1 MPSDVRVRC
10 RDEWLAEL
18 DVLRPGCATILDG
31 LRLIASSR
39 RMRRELAGTAQGIW
53 WRESAISV
61 AVRPG
66 FDLGVLYV
74 VLVVYL
80 SLDSP
85 GKLGGM
91 AFVSFVAF
99 PFLVTLVLVASGFYK
114 RQLRTPLVRGVV
126 LIAASVSSCS
136 APLVGMAVLR
146 AGWFSMPRLWVELG
160 LYSLLALVACRA
172 LFVAWEHWARRH
184 GHDIRPAL
192 IIGAGV
198 VGARIAQRL
207 ERDSRYGLDPAGF
220 LDHDPRSVV
229 EVDGRVV
236 PVLGS
241 VEDIDTAVA
250 ATGARALIV
259 AFSRLADER
268 LAPLVQYARERRVEI
283 SVVPRMFDTINDRIR
298 YQALGGLPILS
309 FDAVNPRG
317 IQFAVKHVLD
327 RVLALVLL
335 VVFAPVMVFAA
346 IAVWVSSPG
355 PVLFAQARVGR
366 DGKVFNFYKLRSM
379 RTTSKATTL
388 HYFGS
393 VDDAHLGPG
402 GVEGK
407 DRRTMVGR
415 VLRRFSIDELPQLFN
430 VLKGDMSLVGPRP
443 ERPELAERF
452 EQDIERYGERHRV
465 KAGITGWAQVH
476 GLRGQTSLDERVE
489 WDNYYIAHWSLW
501 LDLKILLMTILTV
514 RHRAE

>member
-1 MPSDVRVRC
+1 
-10 RDEWLAEL
+10 
-18 DVLRPGCATILDG
+18 
-31 LRLIASSR
+31 
-39 RMRRELAGTAQGIW
+39 
-53 WRESAISV
+53 
-61 AVRPG
+61 
-66 FDLGVLYV
+66 
-74 VLVVYL
+74 
-80 SLDSP
+80 
-85 GKLGGM
+85 
-91 AFVSFVAF
+91 
-99 PFLVTLVLVASGFYK
+99 
-114 RQLRTPLVRGVV
+114 
-126 LIAASVSSCS
+126 
-136 APLVGMAVLR
+136 
-146 AGWFSMPRLWVELG
+146 
-160 LYSLLALVACRA
+160 
-172 LFVAWEHWARRH
+172 
-184 GHDIRPAL
+184 
-192 IIGAGV
+192 
-198 VGARIAQRL
+198 
-207 ERDSRYGLDPAGF
+207 
-220 LDHDPRSVV
+220 
-229 EVDGRVV
+229 
-236 PVLGS
+236 
-241 VEDIDTAVA
+241 
-250 ATGARALIV
+250 V